1 MLKGFIGLAFA
12 AAISVS
18 PIVAAISA
26 STPAHAFCFFCGGN
40 GGKGG
45 GGVRPCPRPVQ
56 LVRVFRLSL
65 SAMVLTGWC
74 VAIAASPTLL
84 KAFRH

>member
-12 AAISVS
+12 ASISVS

-26 STPAHAFCFFCGGN
+26 STPAHAFCLFFCGGN

-45 GGVRPCPRPVQ
+45 GGVHPVPGPLVGAGLPIIAVGYSAYW
-56 LVRVFRLSL
+56 LVRRYRRKSD
-65 SAMVLTGWC
+65 
-74 VAIAASPTLL
+74 AA
-84 KAFRH
+84 